1 MSKFIYY
8 TLKQNNNISSNYIL
22 KLNFKNKNDYLLK
35 PYLDKEIEVDQ
46 AFNSEIICEK
56 DFYFRVYGYK
66 PSDES

>member
-8 TLKQNNNISSNYIL
+8 TLKQNNNISSNYVL
-22 KLNFKNKNDYLLK
+22 KINFKNKNDYLLK
-35 PYLDKEIEVDQ
+35 PYIDKEIDFTEIL
-46 AFNSEIICEK
+46 NSEIISEK